1 MKYGNISDN
10 KGARFLDFQSRLPTA
25 IFRLHKIKKMADS
38 LSVIEYLRS
47 SLGIIVFFLAF
58 LIATPIIAILLIFSF
73 GKATNWIA
81 SNIGPAIAYP
91 VLFTTGIKFNV
102 KQHGEAVDRPVI
114 YIINHSSTLDLITMI
129 ALGLPRIRFVAKWEL
144 QYNPL
149 FFIVGRLTGQVFI
162 QRKKSAKAVAT
173 LKRTY
178 DRLRRDRLSIM
189 VAPEGSRKHPGIIG
203 PFKKGAFRMALDL
216 HYPIVP
222 IYFEGNRELSL
233 GGSVFAKSGTITAHI
248 HPPIDTSGWELES
261 LDRHIAETRA
271 KYLNWAGVTEDEDVV

>member
-1 MKYGNISDN
+1 
-10 KGARFLDFQSRLPTA
+10 
-25 IFRLHKIKKMADS
+25 MADS
-38 LSVIEYLRS
+38 LTFTEYLRS
-47 SLGIIVFFLAF
+47 VLGIIVFFLGF
-58 LIATPIIAILLIFSF
+58 LIATPIIALLLILSL

-91 VLFTTGIKFNV
+91 VLYITGIKFKV
-102 KQHGEAVDRPVI
+102 KQHGEAVNRPVI

-162 QRKKSAKAVAT
+162 QRKKSAKAIAT

-178 DRLRRDRLSIM
+178 DRLQRDRLSIM

-216 HYPIVP
+216 NYPIVP

-233 GGSVFAKSGTITAHI
+233 GSSVFAKSGTITAHI
-248 HPPIDTSGWELES
+248 HRPIDTSDWKLET
-261 LDRHIAETRA
+261 LDRHIADTRA
-271 KYLNWAGVTEDEDVV
+271 AYLGWAGVTEDQNTN